1 MDPHNPSPPTD
12 VAGVLALI
20 AEQES
25 PICVIDRFGV
35 VEYGNP
41 SFWTLSGTLP
51 AAGTGKPLVDL
62 VMEVLDTDV
71 PASLPPLLARV
82 TATRDLEYGAVRLR
96 GATGSTRTFDVTLTP
111 ATDERTL
118 IVAQDV
124 TERDETIAALSE
136 NQILLESVMD
146 STAEAI
152 IAMDMSGNITTTN
165 AAAREHFARFTPDAW
180 TAPTLRARDSTGR
193 EIPQQDLPL
202 GRALRGEVVSSAR
215 LIIDSATGHVEF
227 VASARPLL
235 NQFHHQIGAVSVWS
249 DVTELRTITSTL
261 SHTERFLEAILNA
274 TGDGIVAVSFE
285 TGDRFTNRLAEE
297 WQLEEIAPLE
307 AMFHESQEGGDEQMF
322 GPGMELTIP
331 TEHGEL
337 EVVVS
342 AFLIPG
348 VGDQPI
354 GAVEVGR
361 DVTDLKDKMRQLE
374 VINTAFNSTVA
385 AIAVTSP
392 SGEIEWANAAFSAMT
407 GFSADLAEDKPLS
420 ILDGEGQ
427 ATDWE
432 EIYRVAAEEGSW
444 EGRLEIQGLKHR
456 PITTE
461 LTMSSVKD
469 ATGTVANLIAIIED
483 ITHQL
488 RAEER
493 IHYLATHDD
502 LTGLAN
508 RRILRELLDY
518 ALARARRTGHTVHLF
533 FLDLDR
539 FKNVNDTFGHPAGDQ
554 LIRKAG
560 NRFKSLVR
568 EVDVVAR
575 LGGDEFALMTEGT
588 STEDAGR
595 LAERILEAM
604 RRPFTLMGSE
614 VQVSTSIGITA
625 SVGEKA
631 PDDLIEEADVA
642 LYQAKAIGRN
652 AAVWFD
658 EELGRRLKADLQ
670 IAQELR
676 EAITGEHFTLHYQPQ
691 YDLRTGSLTGVEALL
706 RWEHKDRGMIP
717 PGLFI
722 GIAEDHGLMRPIGRW
737 VRTEALAQ
745 AKRWDDAGVRIP
757 SIAVN
762 LSPMELQDPTFADTI
777 LAEFD
782 ACPIELNRVELELT
796 EAALLSADP
805 GNTDV
810 LASLRSRGIRLAI
823 DDFGTGYSSL
833 LYLKQFRVNR
843 IKVAQEF
850 VKDLLNSPTS
860 ASIVEATVR
869 LAGGLGLEVI
879 AEGIE
884 EREHVEFL
892 TKLGCNF
899 GQGYFMARPMPA
911 VDIPHHMV
919 AVGLPALAAGGDRA

>member
-1 MDPHNPSPPTD
+1 MDPNNLHRNKEASD
-12 VAGVLALI
+12 VLALI
-20 AEQES
+20 AEQDS
-25 PICVIDRFGV
+25 LICVVDALGM
-35 VEYGNP
+35 VEYGNT
-41 SFWTLSGTLP
+41 SFWTLTGVTPSEGI
-51 AAGTGKPLVDL
+51 GKPLVDL
-62 VMEVLDTDV
+62 MVEALDSNV
-71 PASLPPLLARV
+71 PPSLPPLLARV
-82 TATRDLEYGAVRLR
+82 GATRDLEYGAVRLR
-96 GATGSTRTFDVTLTP
+96 GATGATRTFDVTLTP
-111 ATDERTL
+111 APDEHTMV
-118 IVAQDV
+118 VAHDV
-124 TERDETIAALSE
+124 TERDETIAALSD
-136 NQILLESVMD
+136 NQVLLESVMD

-152 IAMDMSGNITTTN
+152 IAMDMHGRITTTN
-165 AAAREHFARFTPDAW
+165 ASAREHFAQFAPNAW
-180 TAPTLRARDSTGR
+180 DEPILRARDDRGR
-193 EIPQQDLPL
+193 EIPQRDLPL
-202 GRALRGEVVSSAR
+202 GRALRGEVVTAAR
-215 LIIDSATGHVEF
+215 LVIDSIEGPIEF

-235 NQFHHQIGAVSVWS
+235 NQFRQQIGAVSVWA
-249 DVTELRTITSTL
+249 DVTELRTISSTL

-274 TGDGIVAVSFE
+274 TGDGIVALSFE
-285 TGDRFTNRLAEE
+285 TGARFTNRLAEE
-297 WQLEEIAPLE
+297 WRLEQMAPLE
-307 AMFHESQEGGDEQMF
+307 VVFEASRSSREDQMF
-322 GPGMELTIP
+322 GSGLELRIP
-331 TEHGEL
+331 TEEGERD
-337 EVVVS
+337 VIAS

-348 VGDQPI
+348 EGDRPV

-374 VINTAFNSTVA
+374 VITTAFNSTVA

-392 SGEIEWANAAFSAMT
+392 SGEIEWTNAAFSAMS
-407 GFSADLAEDKPLS
+407 GYPSVLAAGQPLS
-420 ILDGEGQ
+420 ILDTDGQ
-427 ATDWE
+427 STDWE
-432 EIYRVAAEEGSW
+432 EICRAASAEGSW
-444 EGRLEIQGLKHR
+444 EGRLEIQGLNRR

-469 ATGTVANLIAIIED
+469 SSGEVANLIAIVED
-483 ITHQL
+483 VTEQL
-488 RAEER
+488 RADER

-518 ALARARRTGHTVHLF
+518 ALARARRTGDLVHLF

-539 FKNVNDTFGHPAGDQ
+539 FKNINDTFGHPAGDQ

-560 NRFKSLVR
+560 SRFKALVR

-588 STEDAGR
+588 TAEDAGR

-604 RRPFTLMGSE
+604 RQPFTLMGTE

-631 PDDLIEEADVA
+631 PDELIEEADVA

-652 AAVWFD
+652 AAVWFN
-658 EELGRRLKADLQ
+658 EELGWQLKADLQ

-676 EAITGEHFTLHYQPQ
+676 EAITSNQFMLHYQPQ
-691 YDLRTGSLTGVEALL
+691 YDLTTGQLIGVEALI

-737 VRTEALAQ
+737 VRAEAFAQ
-745 AKRWDDAGVRIP
+745 AKRWDDAGLRVP
-757 SIAVN
+757 LIAVN

-782 ACPIELNRVELELT
+782 SCPIELDRIELELT

-810 LASLRSRGIRLAI
+810 LASLRSRGIRLSI

-860 ASIVEATVR
+860 ASIVEATIR

-892 TKLGCNF
+892 TGLGCNA

-911 VDIPHHMV
+911 IDVPHHMV
-919 AVGLPALAAGGDRA
+919 AAGLTGSTSRVGAD